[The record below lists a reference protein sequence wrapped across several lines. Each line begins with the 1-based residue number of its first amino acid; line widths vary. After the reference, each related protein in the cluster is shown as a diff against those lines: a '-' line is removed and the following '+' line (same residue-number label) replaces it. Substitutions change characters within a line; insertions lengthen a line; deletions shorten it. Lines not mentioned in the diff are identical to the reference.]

1 MPLVDPIS
9 SLPKTA
15 QKILTAA
22 RKLLIEGG
30 YEAMTLENVAG
41 EAGVQHGRRG
51 RGWDR
56 LRHHGPGRDAEF
68 VLGFHGELE

>member
-1 MPLVDPIS
+1 VDDVRKKAGGTRGRLDVPFDDPLS
-9 SLPKTA
+9 SLPEAA

-41 EAGVQHGRRG
+41 EPGVVRST
-51 RGWDR
+51 
-56 LRHHGPGRDAEF
+56 P
-68 VLGFHGELE
+68 